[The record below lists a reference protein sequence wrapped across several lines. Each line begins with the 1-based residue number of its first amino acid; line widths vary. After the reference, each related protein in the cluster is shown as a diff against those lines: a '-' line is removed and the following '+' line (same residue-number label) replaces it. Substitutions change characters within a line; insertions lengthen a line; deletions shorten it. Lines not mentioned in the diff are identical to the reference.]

1 MLCKERERYAM
12 KKIARLLG
20 LACAAT
26 LVMGFAAGCKPGEG
40 GTGSEGTGGGDGEP
54 VTLTLA
60 SWEVNALKAP
70 WMEKFTEKHPNI
82 KVELAEEGK
91 WLGTEDLA
99 QLAAADKMPDI
110 INVENVYTPVKN
122 EWLIDLKP
130 YYEQDENQA
139 IYENFIQ
146 FGSIG
151 DKLYVLPSN
160 VFLHGVKVNLTL
172 LEDLNIEKP
181 GYDWTIDDFMDIMEA
196 ASVKGESIGAN
207 NIIWLMK
214 HLPAQMNDDFGW
226 AAYNYSTQKYTL
238 GEEWIETVNLM
249 KEIVDRD
256 YVIWENIDAIGLP
269 ANFEEGSAEQTEVIE
284 KRNDYLMQTVGT
296 TENPWAL
303 GRVAF
308 QEDFSWTLR
317 FDKTDPAYTGFE
329 WDYYPFPSSGEGDV
343 SRPGL
348 SVDYYGITTSCEH
361 PEEAWELIRYMSY
374 DLEGYRDKVDIINSY
389 DKQATAEKYPDI
401 AADLPDAIESLS
413 LLPISDPEAVEL
425 WKSMDVGYKPGIDY
439 MLDNFDRGYVDCWR
453 IVPEYNNTWENLV
466 TNQVTQNILYTGS
479 QTAADIAQN
488 LQDTI
493 NATTET
499 AWKDI
504 TG

>member
-1 MLCKERERYAM
+1 M
-12 KKIARLLG
+12 KKIARLLSV
-20 LACAAT
+20 LCAAT
-26 LVMGFAAGCKPGEG
+26 LVAGFAAGCAPGAEDS
-40 GTGSEGTGGGDGEP
+40 TPGGDDGQET
-54 VTLTLA
+54 VTITLA
-60 SWEVNALKAP
+60 SWETNALKAP
-70 WMEKFTEKHPNI
+70 WMDKFMEDHPNI

-99 QLAAADKMPDI
+99 QLAAASKMPDI
-110 INVENVYTPVKN
+110 INVENIYTPVKN
-122 EWLIDLKP
+122 NWLIDLSS
-130 YYEQDENQA
+130 YYEADENKA
-139 IYENFIQ
+139 IYENFIE

-160 VFLHGVKVNLTL
+160 VFLHGIKVNLTL
-172 LEDLNIEKP
+172 LEDLNIERP
-181 GYDWTIDDFMDIMEA
+181 GYDWTIDEFMDIMEA
-196 ASVKGESIGAN
+196 ASVPGESIGAN

-214 HLPAQMNDDFGW
+214 HLPAQMNDDLGW
-226 AAYNYSTQKYTL
+226 ATYNYETQQYSL
-238 GEEWIETVNLM
+238 GSEWIETVNMM
-249 KEIVDRD
+249 KTIVDRD
-256 YVIWENIDAIGLP
+256 YVIWENIDAMGLP
-269 ANFEEGSAEQTEVIE
+269 ANFEEGSAEQEALIE
-284 KRNDYLMQTVGT
+284 QRNDYLMQTVGT
-296 TENPWAL
+296 TENPWPL

-348 SVDYYGITTSCEH
+348 SVDYYGITTSCEN
-361 PEEAWELIRYMSY
+361 PDAAWELIRYMSY
-374 DLEGYRDKVDIINSY
+374 DLEGFRDKVDIINNY
-389 DKQATAEKYPDI
+389 DKAATAEKYPEI

-413 LLPISDPEAVEL
+413 LPPINDPEAIEL

-439 MLDNFDRGYVDCWR
+439 MLENFGRGYVDCWR
-453 IVPEYNNTWENLV
+453 IVPEYSNTWETLV

-479 QTAADIAQN
+479 QTAADIAQT

-493 NATTET
+493 NSTTER
-499 AWKDI
+499 AWNDV